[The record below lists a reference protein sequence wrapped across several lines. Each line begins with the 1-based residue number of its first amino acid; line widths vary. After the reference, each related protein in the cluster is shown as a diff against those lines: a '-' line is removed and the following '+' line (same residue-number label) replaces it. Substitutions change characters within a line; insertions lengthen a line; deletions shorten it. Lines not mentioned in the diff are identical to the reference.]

1 MSTAGVSNS
10 AVQDT
15 SNKILYAGDSS
26 NIVAKAGS
34 SKSNTDLS
42 SCMESSINLNP
53 GVHVIAVWWEDQ
65 NAKLQWYLGN
75 IVHAV
80 DIVH

>member
-1 MSTAGVSNS
+1 M
-10 AVQDT
+10 
-15 SNKILYAGDSS
+15 
-26 NIVAKAGS
+26 AKAGS

-53 GVHVIAVWWEDQ
+53 GVHVIAVWWDDQ

-75 IVHAV
+75 IVHTV